1 MLSEEEA
8 EEIKQKL
15 ISHIE
20 SNFPEEQIANAKQ
33 QVESMNSEQLENFL
47 DRNKLIKE
55 QNPENQEKSE
65 REECVFCSIDSD
77 KIKSIKINENIDAIA
92 VLEINPISKGHSII
106 IPRKHVNKVSKS
118 ALNLAEKVSKKIKEK
133 FSPKSVEI
141 STSKLFGHEIL
152 NVLPVY
158 NKENFNSE
166 RKPTRIEELEKI
178 KEELGKKKE
187 VIKKKSKIEEIKDFW
202 LPKRI
207 P

>member
-8 EEIKQKL
+8 QRIKQKL
-15 ISHIE
+15 LSHIE
-20 SNFPEEQIANAKQ
+20 STFPAEQVAGARQ
-33 QVESMNSEQLENFL
+33 QIELMGSEQLESFL
-47 DRNKLIKE
+47 EKNKLIKE
-55 QNPENQEKSE
+55 QNPEKPE
-65 REECVFCSIDSD
+65 EECVFCSIASD
-77 KIKSIKINENIDAIA
+77 KIKSIKIDENKDAIA

-106 IPRKHVNKVSKS
+106 IPREHTNKVSKS

-141 STSKLFGHEIL
+141 SNSKLFGHEVIS
-152 NVLPVY
+152 VLPIY

-166 RKPTRIEELEKI
+166 RKPTRIEELEKV
-178 KEELGKKKE
+178 KEEMEKKKE
-187 VIKKKSKIEEIKDFW
+187 VVKKKPKIEKVKDFW